1 MTGIA
6 PRVSILI
13 PAYRARF
20 FAAALASARAQTY
33 GALEIVVCDDSP
45 DESIARIVSAI
56 ADERIRYVRNPARL
70 GFEGNFTECLRQ
82 ARGELVK
89 FLNDDDLLAPQC
101 VAALAGAFDFEPRI
115 ALATSR
121 RVIIDEAGKLQP
133 DILATVPLARVSC
146 LVPGWE
152 LGDFALINSANVIGE
167 PTTVMFR
174 KRDVELDP
182 AGIFT
187 WGGRHYHCLADL
199 SLWIRLLSRGP
210 AFYQASALSHF
221 RMHPGQEQAG
231 PTMEVECI
239 AERIELAHQARE
251 SGFLREPRLFRAALM
266 STRTL
271 AERWLGERPIE
282 QPFRDE
288 LSRVSSRLDEQIAAL
303 PA

>member
-1 MTGIA
+1 MA
-6 PRVSILI
+6 EPRVSILI
-13 PAYRARF
+13 PAYHDRF
-20 FAAALASARAQTY
+20 FAEALASARAQTHP
-33 GALEIVVCDDSP
+33 AIEIVVCDDSP
-45 DESIARIVSAI
+45 GKSIERIVAGA
-56 ADERIRYVRNPARL
+56 ADERIRYVRNPVQL

-89 FLNDDDLLAPQC
+89 FLNDDDRLAPQC
-101 VAALAGAFDFEPRI
+101 VEGLAGAFDFDPRI
-115 ALATSR
+115 TLATSR
-121 RVIIDEAGKLQP
+121 RVIIDEAGKAQP
-133 DILATVPLARVSC
+133 DIIATAPLARVSC
-146 LVPGWE
+146 VIHGRE

-167 PTTVMFR
+167 PSTVMFR

-210 AFYQASALSHF
+210 AFYQASALSEF
-221 RMHPGQEQAG
+221 RMHSGQEQNG

-239 AERIELAHQARE
+239 AERIDLAHQAKQG
-251 SGFLREPRLFRAALM
+251 GFLREPRLFRAALT

-271 AERWLGERPIE
+271 AERWLDERPIDP
-282 QPFRDE
+282 PFRDE
-288 LSRVSSRLDEQIAAL
+288 LSRISSSLGEQIAAL